1 MMDIGSTLKS
11 LKRPG
16 ILVSAARKGLVHY
29 RRDRDLVQILREERG
44 ARAATERLLAAEE
57 RIEATRRTGDVT
69 YSVAAHIAVLT
80 ALIAEAR
87 LQGVGN

>member
-1 MMDIGSTLKS
+1 MTDISTALKS

-16 ILVSAARKGLVHY
+16 ILVSAARKGLAHY
-29 RRDRDLVQILREERG
+29 RRERDLAQILKADRG
-44 ARAATERLLAAEE
+44 TRAAAERLLAAEE
-57 RIEATRRTGDVT
+57 RIEQTRRAGDVT

-87 LQGVGN
+87 LQGAGH

>member
-1 MMDIGSTLKS
+1 MTDIGSTLKS

-16 ILVSAARKGLVHY
+16 ILVSAARKGLAHY
-29 RRDRDLVQILREERG
+29 RRDRDLMQILREERG
-44 ARAATERLLAAEE
+44 TRAAAERLLAAEE

>member
-1 MMDIGSTLKS
+1 MSDIRSVLKS

-16 ILVSAARKGLVHY
+16 ILVSAARKGLAHY
-29 RRDRDLVQILREERG
+29 RRDRDLEQILKGERG
-44 ARAATERLLAAEE
+44 TRAATERLLAAEA
-57 RIEATRRTGDVT
+57 RFEATRRSGDAT

-87 LQGVGN
+87 LQGVGG